1 MARQHA
7 TPADFELVGMSSDP
21 TPGDPDQIQGVVQ
34 RYSDIA
40 DAAERALN
48 VLKKDGSI
56 AAGRGSAMDK
66 LREKVGDD
74 LPDKLAKT
82 QRSYQDAADAYRS
95 YMPQLRDAQETFDRA
110 VEQARSAAPQASR
123 TVPPLAPEATDA
135 DKAAATRAQNDVDAA
150 KGQMSAARSLAE
162 QAQSMRES
170 AERTCSDALDRAA
183 SEAIPERNI
192 FQKIADFFEDFPFV
206 QILLGILIAAVAVF
220 FPVVGFLLGASLFA
234 ITQIAAI
241 SSGKFKLGDF
251 LVGLIGLVP
260 GGSVLKVIGAGVKA
274 GAGVVA
280 KIVPNF
286 AKTVQGSITGI
297 KTSINSSKTIGPLI
311 NSNAGKIAKEAG
323 KGAADK
329 AVDETATQVLN
340 GDELDAGKIAAVG
353 AGGGLVGAGAGKK
366 KLGAEGNGIP
376 IKTAPAGG
384 TGSRGLDGPA
394 PAGTGS
400 RGIDSPPPVAGPNP
414 DSFGIPGKL
423 QRQGDSLEFK
433 HPDFPDEKFTLH
445 QTDPEDFDPAVFKVD
460 RTGEEVFFDVDANEF
475 RKFDGTFDGTQPADF
490 TKFKGELPTGHFLVK
505 GFEGQDLPRVD
516 NFADLKNLPND
527 GRVVLVPTD
536 QIPDGLLR
544 HDVDEGRVDSL
555 TKAFNSGSAV
565 PPVGLARDDL
575 SINDGNHRITTA
587 KKLGLPFVPVQLT

>member
-82 QRSYQDAADAYRS
+82 QRSYQDAADAYRT
-95 YMPQLRDAQETFDRA
+95 YMPRLQEAQETFDRA
-110 VEQARSAAPQASR
+110 VEQARSAAPQANQ

-135 DKAAATRAQNDVDAA
+135 DKAAATRSQNDIDAA

-170 AERTCSDALDRAA
+170 AERSCSDALDRAA
-183 SEAIPERNI
+183 SEAIPERNV

-260 GGSVLKVIGAGVKA
+260 GGSVLKVIGAGAKA
-274 GAGVVA
+274 GAGLVT
-280 KIVPNF
+280 KILPNF
-286 AKTVQGSITGI
+286 AKTVKGGIDGI
-297 KTSINSSKTIGPLI
+297 KTSINASKTIGPLI
-311 NSNAGKIAKEAG
+311 NSNAGRIAKEAG

-366 KLGAEGNGIP
+366 KLGEADNGIP
-376 IKTAPAGG
+376 IKTAPPAGG
-384 TGSRGLDGPA
+384 TRSLPDTPPAVTGP
-394 PAGTGS
+394 
-400 RGIDSPPPVAGPNP
+400 DP
-414 DSFGIPGKL
+414 DSFGIPTKL
-423 QRQGDSLEFK
+423 QRQGDSLDFQ
-433 HPDFPDEKFTLH
+433 HPDFPGEKFTLH
-445 QTDPEDFDPAVFKVD
+445 KTDPDDIDPAVFKVD
-460 RTGEEVFFDVDANEF
+460 RTGEQVFFDIDANRFKE
-475 RKFDGTFDGTQPADF
+475 FDGTFEGKNDAAFTRFDGPVPSD
-490 TKFKGELPTGHFLVK
+490 HFRVN
-505 GFEGQDLPRVD
+505 GFDGVDLPRLSHFD
-516 NFADLKNLPND
+516 DLRNVPS
-527 GRVVLVPTD
+527 GQVVLVPTD
-536 QIPDGLLR
+536 TIPDRLIRGDADPKR
-544 HDVDEGRVDSL
+544 IADITQGFADK
-555 TKAFNSGSAV
+555 KAFN
-565 PPVGLARDDL
+565 PVGLAKDDL
-575 SINDGNHRITTA
+575 TINDGNHRIATA
-587 KKLGLPFVPVQLT
+587 KDLKLPFVPIQLT

>member
-1 MARQHA
+1 
-7 TPADFELVGMSSDP
+7 MSSDP

-82 QRSYQDAADAYRS
+82 QRSYQDAADAYRT
-95 YMPQLRDAQETFDRA
+95 YMPQLREAQETFDRA
-110 VEQARSAAPQASR
+110 VEQARSAAPQANQ

-135 DKAAATRAQNDVDAA
+135 DKAAATKSQNDIDAA

-170 AERTCSDALDRAA
+170 AERSCSDALDRAA

-260 GGSVLKVIGAGVKA
+260 GGSVLKVLGAGAKA
-274 GAGVVA
+274 GAGLVS
-280 KIVPNF
+280 KILPNF
-286 AKTVQGSITGI
+286 AKTVKGGIAGI

-353 AGGGLVGAGAGKK
+353 AGGGLTGGVAGKK
-366 KLGAEGNGIP
+366 KLSENGIP
-376 IKTAPAGG
+376 VKTAP
-384 TGSRGLDGPA
+384 

-400 RGIDSPPPVAGPNP
+400 RSLDGPGSPSAPPVHAPDP
-414 DSFGIPGKL
+414 DSFGIPSSVK
-423 QRQGDSLEFK
+423 RQGDSLDFK
-433 HPDFPDEKFTLH
+433 HKDFPDETLTLH
-445 QTDPEDFDPAVFKVD
+445 KTDPEDIDPAVFEVQSS
-460 RTGEEVFFDVDANEF
+460 GEKVFFDIDTNKFKE
-475 RKFDGTFDGTQPADF
+475 FDGTFDGKNEAAFTQF
-490 TKFKGELPTGHFLVK
+490 RGEVPTDHFRVK
-505 GFEGQDLPRVD
+505 GFDGVDLPKVGHFD
-516 NFADLKNLPND
+516 DLKDVPP
-527 GRVVLVPTD
+527 GQVVLVPTNT
-536 QIPDGLLR
+536 IPDHLIRDDADPKRIADITQGFA
-544 HDVDEGRVDSL
+544 DK
-555 TKAFNSGSAV
+555 KAFN
-565 PPVGLARDDL
+565 PVGLAKDDL
-575 SINDGNHRITTA
+575 TINDGNHRIATA
-587 KKLGLPFVPVQLT
+587 KDLKLPFVPVQLT

>member
-21 TPGDPDQIQGVVQ
+21 APGDPDQIQGVVQ
-34 RYSDIA
+34 RYADIA

-74 LPDKLAKT
+74 LPDKLSKT
-82 QRSYQDAADAYRS
+82 MRSYQDAADAYRS
-95 YMPQLRDAQETFDRA
+95 YMPRLQEAQETFDRA
-110 VEQARSAAPQASR
+110 VDQARTAAPQANQ
-123 TVPPLAPEATDA
+123 TVPALAPEATDA
-135 DKAAATRAQNDVDAA
+135 DKAAASKSQNDIDAA
-150 KGQMSAARSLAE
+150 KGQMSAARGLAE
-162 QAQSMRES
+162 QARSMRES

-183 SEAIPERNI
+183 AEAIPERNI

-280 KIVPNF
+280 KVVPTF
-286 AKTVQGSITGI
+286 AKTVNGSITGI
-297 KTSINSSKTIGPLI
+297 KASINSSKTIGPLLS
-311 NSNAGKIAKEAG
+311 SNAGKIAKEAG

-353 AGGGLVGAGAGKK
+353 AGGALTGGAAGKK

-376 IKTAPAGG
+376 VKTAPAGG
-384 TGSRGLDGPA
+384 PRSRGLNDG
-394 PAGTGS
+394 AGPS
-400 RGIDSPPPVAGPNP
+400 APPVHPPDP
-414 DSFGIPGKL
+414 DSFGANAL
-423 QRQGDSLEFK
+423 DRQGDSLAFK
-433 HPDFPDEKFTLH
+433 HKDFPDESFTLH
-445 QTDPEDFDPAVFKVD
+445 KTDPDDIDPAVFQVE
-460 RTGEEVFFDVDANEF
+460 RTGEKVFFDIDTNKF
-475 RKFDGTFDGTQPADF
+475 RTFDDKFDDAPEADF
-490 TKFKGELPTGHFLVK
+490 TKFSGPIPTDHFRVK
-505 GFEGQDLPRVD
+505 GFDGVDLPKVNGFD
-516 NFADLKNLPND
+516 DLANQKS
-527 GRVVLVPTD
+527 GSVVLVPTD
-536 QIPDGLLR
+536 SIPDRLIR
-544 HDVDEGRVDSL
+544 HDFEEKRVADIVQGF
-555 TKAFNSGSAV
+555 TDKKAFN
-565 PPVGLARDDL
+565 PVGLAKDDL
-575 SINDGNHRITTA
+575 TINDGNHRITAA
-587 KKLGLPFVPVQLT
+587 KRLNLPFVPIQLT